1 MEDIKE
7 IETETEN
14 AADTIVEISET
25 KSTQPHNGHV
35 ESETKSDRP
44 TKPHNGENIDKIIVS
59 QYIEDDPY
67 VVTYSKED
75 SSILGWSVNIEEI
88 GQQQPD
94 VYFKLDKDYNI
105 RSFVLYK
112 KILVFSYYYDH
123 KRSKYLF

>member
-35 ESETKSDRP
+35 ETKSDCP
-44 TKPHNGENIDKIIVS
+44 TQPHNGKTIDQIIVS
-59 QYIEDDPY
+59 QYNDPY

-75 SSILGWSVNIEEI
+75 NSVLGWNIEEN
-88 GQQQPD
+88 GQQQPH
-94 VYFKLDKDYNI
+94 VYFKLDKDYRI
-105 RSFVLYK
+105 YKPVLNK
-112 KILVFSYYYDH
+112 KILVFYD
-123 KRSKYLF
+123 SKYL

>member
-7 IETETEN
+7 IEAETEN

-25 KSTQPHNGHV
+25 KSIQPHNVHV

-44 TKPHNGENIDKIIVS
+44 IQPHNGKEIKEIIVS

>member
-44 TKPHNGENIDKIIVS
+44 TKPHNGKEIYEIIVS

-67 VVTYSKED
+67 VVTYSEED
-75 SSILGWSVNIEEI
+75 NSILGWSVNIEENE
-88 GQQQPD
+88 QQPD
-94 VYFKLDKDYNI
+94 VYFKLDENDKYYVNG
-105 RSFVLYK
+105 SFVLYK
-112 KILVFSYYYDH
+112 KILVFLC
-123 KRSKYLF
+123 RGKYLF

>member
-35 ESETKSDRP
+35 DISETKSDQ
-44 TKPHNGENIDKIIVS
+44 PHNGKEIEEIIIS

-75 SSILGWSVNIEEI
+75 NSILGWSVNIEEN
-88 GQQQPD
+88 GQQPD
-94 VYFKLDKDYNI
+94 VYFKLDKDSYI
-105 RSFVLYK
+105 LEFALYK
-112 KILVFSYYYDH
+112 KILVFSYGGTICDG
-123 KRSKYLF
+123 KYLF

>member
-35 ESETKSDRP
+35 DISETKSDQ
-44 TKPHNGENIDKIIVS
+44 PHNGNRIDEIIVS

-75 SSILGWSVNIEEI
+75 NSILGWSVNIEEI

-94 VYFKLDKDYNI
+94 VYFKLDKDNNI
-105 RSFVLYK
+105 FEFVLYK
-112 KILVFSYYYDH
+112 KILVFSYYYE
-123 KRSKYLF
+123 RRRKYLI

>member
-35 ESETKSDRP
+35 DISETKSDQ
-44 TKPHNGENIDKIIVS
+44 PHNGKEIYEIYVS

-67 VVTYSKED
+67 VVTYTND
-75 SSILGWSVNIEEI
+75 DNSILGWSVNFEENE
-88 GQQQPD
+88 QQQPD
-94 VYFKLDKDYNI
+94 LYFKLDERYYI
-105 RSFVLYK
+105 RSFALYK
-112 KILVFSYYYDH
+112 KILVFSDYG
-123 KRSKYLF
+123 RSK